1 MRTVPSLDTVAVL
14 ALSDVNVLP
23 LRSNTMSLPSAI
35 FTVSEVSLSN
45 VTVSPEPAAF
55 IAVCKET

>member
-45 VTVSPEPAAF
+45 VTVASEPAAPM
-55 IAVCKET
+55 ASCKE